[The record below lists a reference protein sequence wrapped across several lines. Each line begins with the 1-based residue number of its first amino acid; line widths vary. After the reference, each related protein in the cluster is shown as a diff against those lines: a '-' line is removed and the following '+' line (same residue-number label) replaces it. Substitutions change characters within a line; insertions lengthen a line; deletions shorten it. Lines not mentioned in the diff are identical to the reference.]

1 MVLYLLIV
9 DARCC
14 QLSWKTTEKKKFK
27 VYGTDLIHFKHE
39 VDISVLSL
47 AAKGEKL
54 TSPI

>member
-14 QLSWKTTEKKKFK
+14 QLSWKTIEKKKFK

-54 TSPI
+54 TSPT